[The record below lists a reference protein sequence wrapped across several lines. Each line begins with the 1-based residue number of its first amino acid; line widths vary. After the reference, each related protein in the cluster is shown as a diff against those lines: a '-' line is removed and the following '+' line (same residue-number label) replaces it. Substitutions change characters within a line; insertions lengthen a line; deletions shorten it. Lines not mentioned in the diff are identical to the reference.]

1 MKNDNLKM
9 AALWDITLCSLRVDD
24 GGNKHLLNVGQL
36 LGDYTAQYS
45 RSLYLQTR
53 RRENLKS

>member
-1 MKNDNLKM
+1 M

-24 GGNKHLLNVGQL
+24 GGNKHLWNVGQL
-36 LGDYTAQYS
+36 LRDYTAQYS